1 MRIRDMSE
9 PVSSGL
15 AGVGLVKI
23 AGFLFGATFA
33 SIVVMAMTQPK
44 STREWVVALICT
56 VIASICGGAFV
67 VQWFELH
74 RWAEVWEGSVALAGL
89 HFVCGLPAWVFVRA
103 WFVYAEKRQ
112 TMSLTDMIRELRE
125 ALRG

>member
-1 MRIRDMSE
+1 MSE

-15 AGVGLVKI
+15 AGIGLVKI

-33 SIVVMAMTQPK
+33 AIVVMAMTQPK

-67 VQWFELH
+67 VQWANLH
-74 RWAEVWEGSVALAGL
+74 AWAEVWEGSVALAGL

-103 WFVYAEKRQ
+103 WFAYAAKRQ
-112 TMSLTDMIRELRE
+112 DMSLPDMIRELRE